1 MGMHVKNAVAVI
13 TGASSGIGR
22 ATALEFARRGAHVVL
37 AARRDEPLHDLEA
50 ECRRMGVRAVAVP
63 CDVADERAVQNLAS
77 QALSIFGRVDVWVNN
92 AGVYL
97 AGKFDQTPVEDIRRL
112 FEVNFFGVVYGSRA
126 ALPIFKRQRRGVLIN
141 IGSLNSKIPTPYFSA
156 YAASKHAVAGLS
168 GALRQELMLE
178 GAEEIFVCTVMPQG
192 VDTPIFQHAGNYTGR
207 ALKALP
213 PVASPERAAK
223 VIVGLVEKPRREAFV
238 GNAARLLNF
247 QHLISPGATEALIA
261 RTVDSQH
268 FQDRPAPP
276 TRGAI
281 HRPMR
286 EGRGLTG
293 GWKSPASSPPALG
306 LLAAGALALAAP
318 FLLRRRSQSEDALT
332 PRAL

>member
-1 MGMHVKNAVAVI
+1 MGKSLKNAVAVV

-37 AARRDEPLHDLEA
+37 AARREEPLHDLVA
-50 ECRRMGVRAVAVP
+50 ECERMGVRAVAVP
-63 CDVADERAVQNLAS
+63 CDVAEERAVSQLAN
-77 QALSIFGRVDVWVNN
+77 QALSIFGKVDIWVNN

-97 AGKFDQTPVEDIRRL
+97 AGRFEQQPIADIRRL

-126 ALPIFKRQRRGVLIN
+126 ALPIFRRQGRGVLIN
-141 IGSLNSKIPTPYFSA
+141 IGSLNSKLPTPYFSA

-168 GALRQELMLE
+168 GSLRQELMLE
-178 GAEEIFVCTVMPQG
+178 GAENIHVCTVMPQG
-192 VDTPIFQHAGNYTGR
+192 VDTPIFQHAGNYSGR

-223 VIVGLVEKPRREAFV
+223 TIVDLAERPRREVFV
-238 GNAARLLNF
+238 GNAARLINL
-247 QHLISPGATEALIA
+247 QHLLAPGATEALMA

-268 FQDRPAPP
+268 FQDSPAPP

-281 HRPMR
+281 HTPMR
-286 EGRGLTG
+286 EGRGTSG
-293 GWKSPASSPPALG
+293 GWKSPASRPPALG
-306 LLAAGALALAAP
+306 LLAAGALALATP
-318 FLLRRRSQSEDALT
+318 FLLRRRQPQPDTTLA
-332 PRAL
+332 PR

>member
-1 MGMHVKNAVAVI
+1 MGMSVKNAVAVI

-37 AARRDEPLHDLEA
+37 AARRDEPLHELEA
-50 ECRRMGVRAVAVP
+50 ECRRMGVRALAVP
-63 CDVADERAVQNLAS
+63 TDVADERAMQRLAS
-77 QALSIFGRVDVWVNN
+77 QALSTFGRVDVWVNN
-92 AGVYL
+92 ASVYL
-97 AGKFDQTPVEDIRRL
+97 AGQFDRVPVEDIRRL

-126 ALPIFKRQRRGVLIN
+126 ALPIFRRQQHGVLIN
-141 IGSLNSKIPTPYFSA
+141 VGSLNSKVPTPYFSA
-156 YAASKHAVAGLS
+156 YTASKHAVAGLS
-168 GALRQELMLE
+168 GSLRQELMLD
-178 GAEEIFVCTVMPQG
+178 GAKDIFVCTVMPQG

-213 PVASPERAAK
+213 PVVSPERAAK
-223 VIVGLVEKPRREAFV
+223 VIVGLVEKPRREVFV
-238 GNAARLLNF
+238 GNAARLVNL
-247 QHLISPGATEALIA
+247 QHILAPGSTEALMA

-281 HRPMR
+281 HTPMR
-286 EGRGLTG
+286 EGRGISG
-293 GWKSPASSPPALG
+293 GWKSPASSPPVLG

-318 FLLRRRSQSEDALT
+318 FLLRRRSQQATELT